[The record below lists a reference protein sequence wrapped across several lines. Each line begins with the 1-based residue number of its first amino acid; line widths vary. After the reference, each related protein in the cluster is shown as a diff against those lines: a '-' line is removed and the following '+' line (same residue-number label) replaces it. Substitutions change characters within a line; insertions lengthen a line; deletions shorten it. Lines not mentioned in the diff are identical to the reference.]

1 MLEIIFK
8 HWKTGEELTV
18 FGKIIDTYN
27 NPGSDRLVIQDED
40 GQFQDII
47 KSTIVEIKEW
57 T

>member
-27 NPGSDRLVIQDED
+27 NPGSDRLVVQDEN

>member
-27 NPGSDRLVIQDED
+27 NPGSDRLVIQDEN

>member
-8 HWKTGEELTV
+8 HWKTGEKLTV

-27 NPGSDRLVIQDED
+27 NPESDRLVIQDED
-40 GQFQDII
+40 GYFQDII

>member
-8 HWKTGEELTV
+8 HWKTGEEITV
-18 FGKIIDTYN
+18 FGKIIDSYN
-27 NPGSDRLVIQDED
+27 NPGSDRLVIQDEE

>member
-27 NPGSDRLVIQDED
+27 NPGSDRLVVQDED

>member
-40 GQFQDII
+40 GQFQDIM

>member
-40 GQFQDII
+40 GQFQDIM

-57 T
+57 I

>member
-57 T
+57 I